1 MKHIKIRILAVIWV
15 SVLAL
20 FTCSGLILN
29 ISLPLHFENQAREA
43 LEYEMEYI
51 NALQNSTDENYSDVD
66 EYVGTYLSGEINFF
80 DVSVG
85 DEVGL
90 KKSDDSANG
99 YATPTQTNEKEVEEY
114 EKSHYMEF
122 GKCYVHRTE
131 NGYYVMVK
139 YTDVFEL
146 SGELCETVM
155 YINIAPLVKY
165 TKTVNILLVVV
176 FVFVL
181 AVMSVIGLD
190 LGNRIEHSQDV
201 QRQFFQNSSHEL
213 KTPLMSIQGYAEGI
227 ETGVVDP
234 QKSAEIILQESDR
247 MTKLVEELLSISKI
261 DAKRLNLKF
270 EVTDLRE
277 ILYDCLRTVEPTQ
290 KEAGVEITPIFCE
303 SPVFVSCDENQL
315 SRAVTN
321 ILFNGIRHCRGEV
334 EISCFTRG
342 KNCVVRVL
350 DNGEG
355 LDENDLPHIFD
366 RFYTGKNGNTGIGLA
381 LASEIVH
388 LHKGKITAE
397 NEKSGAA
404 FEIELPLAKKD
415 D

>member
-15 SVLAL
+15 SVLIL
-20 FTCSGLILN
+20 FASFGLILN
-29 ISLPLHFENQAREA
+29 ISLPLHFENQAKEA
-43 LEYEMEYI
+43 LEYEMSYI
-51 NALQNSTDENYSDVD
+51 DALQNSKEEDYSDVD
-66 EYVGTYLSGEINFF
+66 EYVGTYLSGEINFI
-80 DVSVG
+80 DLSAETAE
-85 DEVGL
+85 DLE
-90 KKSDDSANG
+90 KSNDITNG
-99 YATPTQTNEKEVEEY
+99 YLTLLQTNDSEVEDY
-114 EKSHYMEF
+114 EKTHDMVL
-122 GKCYVHRTE
+122 GKCYVYRTGS
-131 NGYYVMVK
+131 GYYVLAK
-139 YTDVFEL
+139 YNDIFEL
-146 SGELCETVM
+146 TGELCETLM
-155 YINIAPLVKY
+155 YINIAPILQY
-165 TKTVNILLVVV
+165 TKTVNVLIVAV
-176 FVFVL
+176 FVCVL
-181 AVMSVIGLD
+181 AAMSVIGLN
-190 LGNRIEHSQDV
+190 LGSKIEHSQAV

-270 EVTDLRE
+270 AVTDLRE

-290 KEAGVEITPIFCE
+290 KEAGVEITPVFCD
-303 SPVFVSCDENQL
+303 SPVWVNCDENQL

-321 ILFNGIRHCRGEV
+321 ILFNGIRHCRGKIEF
-334 EISCFTRG
+334 SCFVRG
-342 KNCVVRVL
+342 KDCVVRVL

-355 LDENDLPHIFD
+355 LDEKDLPHIFD

-397 NEKSGAA
+397 NAKTGAA
-404 FEIELPLAKKD
+404 FEIELPLAKPGN
-415 D
+415 